1 MTMIKW
7 LVFSSNF
14 VLIVFVV
21 WWIGKG
27 SCYPGKM
34 GEYAPRPASK
44 GAHTPKTAKPK
55 KLITFDRISPTSEML
70 LDQLDLPD
78 FDGLLRYLLQL
89 VPYLEPSS
97 RWLGLTSNTNV
108 HFAHLRAHK
117 KESCVCH
124 GIKRAFILW
133 VAINQ

>member
-1 MTMIKW
+1 
-7 LVFSSNF
+7 
-14 VLIVFVV
+14 
-21 WWIGKG
+21 
-27 SCYPGKM
+27 M

-97 RWLGLTSNTNV
+97 R
-108 HFAHLRAHK
+108 
-117 KESCVCH
+117 
-124 GIKRAFILW
+124 
-133 VAINQ
+133 